1 MKTRAK
7 LLASF
12 KIWVVIYPALT
23 FFLYAFKEPL
33 APMPI
38 YIRTLLM
45 TLSLVP
51 MIVFLGVPFVD
62 FVIRQFSANS
72 RKEKSQAANRD
83 YSRP

>member
-7 LLASF
+7 IYASF

-33 APMPI
+33 AMMPI

-51 MIVFLGVPFVD
+51 LIVFLGVPFVE
-62 FVIRQFSANS
+62 FVIRQFSGIS
-72 RKEKSQAANRD
+72 RKAKSN
-83 YSRP
+83 